1 VIVHHIEMDDVGTGG
16 NDIFDFIA
24 QASEVGR
31 QDAGG
36 DKVVAHWLDPRF
48 LRRILLAGAT
58 SSACKHP

>member
-24 QASEVGR
+24 QSSEVGR

-36 DKVVAHWLDPRF
+36 DKVVAHGLDP
-48 LRRILLAGAT
+48 
-58 SSACKHP
+58 